1 MTKKRYGK
9 LVRDKIP
16 EIIRKDGGVPH
27 VRVMEPDE
35 YRRELCYKLIEEAEE
50 VRKAVDTSKEGIMTE
65 LADTLEVVEA
75 LMAELG
81 ISADDVFALKAKRRE
96 DRGIFTQRIFLD
108 SVDQN

>member
-27 VRVMEPDE
+27 VRVMEHDE
-35 YRRELCYKLIEEAEE
+35 YRRELCYKLIEESEE
-50 VRKAVDTSKEGIMTE
+50 VRKAVDTSKTDVMTE
-65 LADTLEVVEA
+65 IADTIEVVEA
-75 LMAELG
+75 LMSELG

-96 DRGIFTQRIFLD
+96 ERGAFTERIFLD